1 MARQLREGERDGGCV
16 DASSRI
22 EGAPS
27 YLLPLTLLTLTLLTL
42 ILTLTL
48 LTLILTL
55 TLLTLIL
62 TITLLTLILTLTLP
76 TLMLTL
82 TIKVTLT
89 LTLTRHAFL
98 PRTGDTQPSATDGEH
113 ALLPR
118 LRRVGTRGDVLRAR
132 MP

>member
-27 YLLPLTLLTLTLLTL
+27 YLLTLTLLTLTL
-42 ILTLTL
+42 LTLTL

>member
-27 YLLPLTLLTLTLLTL
+27 YLLTLTL
-42 ILTLTL
+42 LTLTL